1 MCPKEHLFR
10 ASIHKYM
17 SLLFSFYLLSH
28 QSLSTYVRKQQ
39 TPNILPF
46 PVYLTRKKTCT
57 QRVTTADTILLR
69 AHTSKGAI
77 YQISRHLISSFT
89 SSGNMKNAEI
99 FTYPSIHR
107 FGCVA
112 KVRGYGCAGYRILFS
127 WGISSVFKSD
137 RVLAINDDAVFL
149 GGRAALII

>member
-1 MCPKEHLFR
+1 MHTATIST
-10 ASIHKYM
+10 ASERTHT
-17 SLLFSFYLLSH
+17 H
-28 QSLSTYVRKQQ
+28 QK
-39 TPNILPF
+39 
-46 PVYLTRKKTCT
+46 
-57 QRVTTADTILLR
+57 A
-69 AHTSKGAI
+69 AI
-77 YQISRHLISSFT
+77 YQISRHLISSF
-89 SSGNMKNAEI
+89 SGSANMENAEI

-112 KVRGYGCAGYRILFS
+112 KVRGCKRLKPGYRILFS